1 MCVALLSVL
10 NNITDFSTE
19 PIMSSQTPLED
30 ALETPRRWDTSKQGT
45 HNGPICRK
53 RSFKWPYLILWSNI
67 GPPFAWKVRYFY
79 ESQINQYSPLKWR
92 KNSKYMEMQR
102 LSLSE
107 CYVVDEYI
115 DRRSRKRRKC
125 FKRVKRSQSWNRK
138 QERRGGNINAGFTI
152 SGLKVRFFGQIL
164 VRYSPKK

>member
-1 MCVALLSVL
+1 MYFTYTRFFHKKPTAW
-10 NNITDFSTE
+10 
-19 PIMSSQTPLED
+19 
-30 ALETPRRWDTSKQGT
+30 RQGA

-115 DRRSRKRRKC
+115 DRRSRKRREC
-125 FKRVKRSQSWNRK
+125 FKRVKRSQSWNRE

-152 SGLKVRFFGQIL
+152 SGIKVRFFGQIL